1 MVYSKTRLR
10 DNGRYYSNQKEASFQ
25 FETYV
30 TSILPVKHWI
40 LPCDSYMY
48 TLIID

>member
-25 FETYV
+25 FETYIKEGEGRNIY
-30 TSILPVKHWI
+30 TS
-40 LPCDSYMY
+40 S
-48 TLIID
+48 